1 MERFVDRDLSGAEFR
16 ECVLN
21 DVRLIGVQMR
31 GARIEGEVT
40 DLTVNGVEVMP
51 FVEAELDRR
60 HPERVLIRSDDLDEL
75 REGWRILQADWAA
88 TIGRIR
94 RTPGIERRSVNGEY
108 SPLETL
114 RHLLFA
120 SDVWFRRGALGEETP
135 YPAIGLPGA
144 WLAPGELPE
153 VDARVDRDADPSLDE
168 VLAARAERVDALT
181 AFLRD
186 ADPARVAALRPTLT
200 TKGWPP
206 NQPERTVLDALRVVI
221 EEEWWH
227 LRFTLRDLDLIEA
240 DESS

>member
-21 DVRLIGVQMR
+21 DVRFIGVEMR
-31 GARIEGEVT
+31 GARIEGEVI

-60 HPERVLIRSDDLDEL
+60 HPERVLLRSDDLDEL

-88 TIGRIR
+88 TIERIR

-120 SDVWFRRGALGEETP
+120 SDVWFRRGVLGEETP

-181 AFLRD
+181 AYLGD
-186 ADPARVAALRPTLT
+186 ADPATLAAPRPTLT

-206 NQPERTVLDALRVVI
+206 NQPEYTVLDALRVVP

-227 LRFTLRDLDLIEA
+227 LRFTVRDLDLIEKE
-240 DESS
+240 DSS